1 MLLWDDL
8 VPRSVITCPEGGW
21 KPTAVSA
28 AIEAILADAAVPVER
43 QVVGHSFEG
52 RPIELLTLGGG
63 PKRAMMWSQ
72 MHGDEPTHT
81 SVLLNL
87 LRMLTAAN
95 SPAEKLLRGLTIG
108 MILPLNPD
116 GAERNTRQNAQGI
129 DINRDAL
136 DFATS
141 EGRAFR
147 NAIEGFKPDYGF
159 NLHNQRHRLAI
170 GKPPE
175 PASVSLLVPPLDVE
189 DTQTDTVRE
198 ANRVAATFC
207 ERVRERCG
215 GRVSRYGAD
224 FMARA
229 FGEWVQRQGVSIILV
244 EAGGWPGSDFK
255 ALEEVHFAAFAQTL
269 EAIATTA
276 LGEPEGLEACDPDS
290 YLTLPRSSE
299 YLLFDQLIRGKG
311 VAQLPAD
318 GDVATLADAAIG
330 VDFPSRKA
338 GVRCD
343 RGFVTGLGD
352 LHENGGVETLESDSL
367 VLPGRILLASP
378 SEDAFDESPADWESL
393 AAAGATTVLI
403 PIDLAAGGVEHQ
415 VAVAKRLKAPLNA
428 ALIARWDGDLEEPDK
443 GLILRRLTQGL
454 AGGVV
459 ATIGPLPQKLV
470 EACCRMGLPAV
481 DPETL
486 PTRHDA
492 PPATVSDWLVETRR
506 VADQLLWKDR
516 GRLGLNTPADIVLV
530 DPQDNAIA
538 QDSLRTVLVGGT
550 VVRDADGLNHD
561 SPGQWIPWGGP
572 KG

>member
-1 MLLWDDL
+1 MLDWDDL
-8 VPRSVITCPEGGW
+8 VSRSVITCPEGGW
-21 KPTAVSA
+21 KPAAIGA

-43 QVVGHSFEG
+43 QVVGQSFEG
-52 RPIELLTLGGG
+52 RPIELLTLGQG

-81 SVLLNL
+81 SALLNL
-87 LRMLTAAN
+87 LRMLTAAD
-95 SPAEKLLRGLTIG
+95 SPAEHLLRGLTIG

-147 NAIEGFKPDYGF
+147 AAIEGFKPDYGF

-170 GKPPE
+170 GKPPA
-175 PASVSLLVPPLDVE
+175 PASISLLVPPLDVD

-207 ERVRERCG
+207 ERVRERCD

-244 EAGGWPGSDFK
+244 EAGGWPDSDFK
-255 ALEEVHFAAFAQTL
+255 ALEEVHFAAFTQTL
-269 EAIATTA
+269 EAIAATA
-276 LGEPEGLEACDPDS
+276 LGEQGGLDACDPDS

-299 YLLFDQLIRGKG
+299 YQLFDLVVRCRG

-318 GDVATLADAAIG
+318 GDEATLAGASLG

-338 GVRCD
+338 GVLCD
-343 RGFVTGLGD
+343 RGVVTGLGD
-352 LHENGGVETLESDSL
+352 LHENGGVATHESDH
-367 VLPGRILLASP
+367 VALPGRILLASP

-393 AAAGATTVLI
+393 AASGATTVLI
-403 PIDLAAGGVEHQ
+403 PIDLAAGRVEDQ

-428 ALIARWDGDLEEPDK
+428 ALIAKWDGDLEEPDK

-459 ATIGPLPQKLV
+459 ATIGDLPLKLV
-470 EACCRMGLPAV
+470 EACCRMGIPAV
-481 DPETL
+481 DPETI
-486 PTRHDA
+486 PTRHSA
-492 PPATVSDWLVETRR
+492 PPATIDEWLVETRR
-506 VADQLLWKDR
+506 VADQLGWSDR

-530 DPQDNAIA
+530 APQDNAIA

-561 SPGQWIPWGGP
+561 SPGQWIPWVGP